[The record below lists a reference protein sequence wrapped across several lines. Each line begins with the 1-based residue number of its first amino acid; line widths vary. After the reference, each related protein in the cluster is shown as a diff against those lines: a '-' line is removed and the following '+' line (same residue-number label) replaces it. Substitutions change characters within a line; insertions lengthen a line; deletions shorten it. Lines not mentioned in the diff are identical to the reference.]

1 MKTTADIAKSA
12 NIGEKTLRKYIT
24 GFEPFFFMYEDIE
37 EGIYSAVYT
46 DGDGGLMLFEGYCE
60 MFEEQGVS
68 MRLIDCTYCDMP
80 YSLMATI
87 MQELEE
93 ANNSEDFE

>member
-1 MKTTADIAKSA
+1 MKALADIAKSA
-12 NIGEKTLRKYIT
+12 NISEETLRMYHS
-24 GFEPFFFMYEDIE
+24 GYEPFYLMYGDED
-37 EGIYSAVYT
+37 GIYKTIYM

-68 MRLIDCTYCDMP
+68 MRLIGCTYCDIS
-80 YSLMATI
+80 YSLMTKI

-93 ANNSEDFE
+93 ANNSEDF